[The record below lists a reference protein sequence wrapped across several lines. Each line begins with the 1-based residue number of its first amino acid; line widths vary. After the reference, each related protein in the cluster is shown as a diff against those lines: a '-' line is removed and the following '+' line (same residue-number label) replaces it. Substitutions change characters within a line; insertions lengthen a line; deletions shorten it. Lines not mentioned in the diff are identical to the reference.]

1 VSSKPTARRTGAAV
15 AALAA
20 VALSSGCSLLPLA
33 GHAAGQASGTA
44 PAASLES
51 SAAASD
57 APGEVAGPAVGKPV
71 TPGDLG
77 SIPYDAHGPTTMT
90 LTGVHRVSD
99 ELGLVSFTLAAP
111 AQGDGAGPLYDF
123 ADDSLRHSHTEVD
136 ELAKDANVSDVTVTA
151 PGDPTVYQVATDGA
165 DHCLCSRVPIH
176 LQAGDPA
183 TGWAYVSLPPT
194 AATVDVTIGPVGPWT
209 GVPVS

>member
-1 VSSKPTARRTGAAV
+1 MSLKPTARRTGAAV

-20 VALSSGCSLLPLA
+20 VSLSSGCSLLPLA
-33 GHAAGQASGTA
+33 GQASGQTSG
-44 PAASLES
+44 AASTSSPAS
-51 SAAASD
+51 SAAAPD
-57 APGEVAGPAVGKPV
+57 AAAQDGEPGVGTPI

-77 SIPYDAHGPTTMT
+77 SIPYDAHGHTDLT

-99 ELGLVSFTLAAP
+99 QLGLVSFTLAAP

-123 ADDSLRHSHTEVD
+123 ADDSLQHSRLDPD
-136 ELAKDANVSDVTVTA
+136 EAIKRAYVSGVTA
-151 PGDPTVYQVATDGA
+151 TTPGDPTVHQVATDGA
-165 DHCLCSRVPIH
+165 DHCLCSRMPIR
-176 LQAGDPA
+176 LEAGDSA

-194 AATVDVTIGPVGPWT
+194 ATTVDVTIGPVGPWT

>member
-1 VSSKPTARRTGAAV
+1 VSLKPTARRTGAAA

-20 VALSSGCSLLPLA
+20 VVLSSGCSLLPLA
-33 GHAAGQASGTA
+33 GQAAGRASDAA
-44 PAASLES
+44 PAASPAS

-57 APGEVAGPAVGKPV
+57 APAQDAGAAVGNPV

-77 SIPYDAHGPTTMT
+77 SIPYDAHGATTMT
-90 LTGVHRVSD
+90 LTGVHRVTD

-111 AQGDGAGPLYDF
+111 SQGDGAGPLYDF

-136 ELAKDANVSDVTVTA
+136 ELAKDAYVSEVTVTT
-151 PGDPTVYQVATDGA
+151 PGDPTVYEVATDGA
-165 DHCLCSRVPIH
+165 DHCLCSRVPVR
-176 LQAGDPA
+176 LEAGDSA
-183 TGWAYVSLPPT
+183 TGWAYVSLPPNAT
-194 AATVDVTIGPVGPWT
+194 TVDVTIGPVGPWT